1 MQPKR
6 RLLLDL
12 AMPKDIDPSVSEVDG
27 CVLRDID
34 YIRTLSR
41 ENNESRAKTITEMEP
56 WLISQVDE
64 IMKNIAFSRFNREHG
79 DVMAKL
85 KTIDGAKMVYK
96 LKGQLEY
103 DAFEKMLDSIV
114 TAGCEN

>member
-1 MQPKR
+1 
-6 RLLLDL
+6 
-12 AMPKDIDPSVSEVDG
+12 MPKDIDPAVSDVDG

-85 KTIDGAKMVYK
+85 KTIDAQSWYINSK
-96 LKGQLEY
+96 
-103 DAFEKMLDSIV
+103 DSLSMRHLRKCWTV
-114 TAGCEN
+114 L